1 MGLTK
6 WLLSKVLFY
15 LLVFSAFYLIGL
27 TLGII
32 PQSIK
37 DVVSW
42 FANNFLLITILIIA
56 TFTFLIMMRLT
67 SPKRS
72 QTQ

>member
-1 MGLTK
+1 MGR

-42 FANNFLLITILIIA
+42 FAGNFLLISILLMFFMAFI
-56 TFTFLIMMRLT
+56 IMMRLT

-72 QTQ
+72 QTE